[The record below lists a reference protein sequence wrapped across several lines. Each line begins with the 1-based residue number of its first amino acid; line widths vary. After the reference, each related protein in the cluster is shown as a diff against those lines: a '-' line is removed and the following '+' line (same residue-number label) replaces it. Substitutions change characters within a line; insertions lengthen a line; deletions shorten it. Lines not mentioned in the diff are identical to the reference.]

1 MKSNDVTVVIS
12 NKRKECYSLVLAFTL
27 NVLLYIRCC
36 ILIVGGGTIKTNYQE
51 YGVSDLKKKKNLLQ
65 FS

>member
-27 NVLLYIRCC
+27 NVVLYIRCC
-36 ILIVGGGTIKTNYQE
+36 ILKVGGGGGERTASSGFGGK
-51 YGVSDLKKKKNLLQ
+51 
-65 FS
+65 